1 MKFLHAMSIQMLQNA
16 GDLFVIERRQFGDA
30 KEEQEVIYK
39 LKWLHTIEAPLY
51 NYERIKC
58 INISTGNSSER
69 TVLGWAS
76 IYTLTRAEVLKYAEK
91 MSINVDFIDYEA

>member
-1 MKFLHAMSIQMLQNA
+1 MKFLHAMFIEVLQNA
-16 GDLFVIERRQFGDA
+16 GDLFVIERRHFGDA

-39 LKWLHTIEAPLY
+39 LKWLRTIEAPLY
-51 NYERIKC
+51 NYARIKC

-91 MSINVDFIDYEA
+91 MSINTEFIDYE